1 MKFSNCNGGPTTGQ
15 GEEKERSLVTSSMAA
30 HVLVRENALHWW
42 TTVQGLHPHEIRL
55 LTEKVSD
62 PPESC
67 QERTVQFSIP
77 TWQVLNG
84 LERLGYRVISCGSLL
99 TGYTKFDTK
108 DVIWTLHKTRE
119 DWEAGSSK

>member
-1 MKFSNCNGGPTTGQ
+1 MKFQ
-15 GEEKERSLVTSSMAA
+15 
-30 HVLVRENALHWW
+30 
-42 TTVQGLHPHEIRL
+42 IRL

-77 TWQVLNG
+77 TWQVSHGPHKDFLFFKYFSFFITVTHWQVLNG

-119 DWEAGSSK
+119 DWEAASSK